1 MKNFVYFFSMV
12 ILIAIGSC
20 QKGDVIP
27 EVKDVTLIGNWKAVS
42 NYMSAGGPGEW
53 HDVPADKKLYLEF
66 KADGTLKG
74 DDLASY
80 YATYVVKDSVTVTL
94 TKSNSNV
101 IQNYRYKI
109 EGNFLTLSPAGPIFC
124 IEGCATKYIR
134 Q

>member
-27 EVKDVTLIGNWKAVS
+27 EVKDKKLTGKWVLVS
-42 NYMSAGGPGEW
+42 RFISAGPPGQW
-53 HDVPADKKLYLEF
+53 YDVPANANNYVEF
-66 KADGTLKG
+66 KADGNLTG
-74 DDLASY
+74 NQFTD
-80 YATYVVKDSVTVTL
+80 YATYAVKDSVTVIL

-101 IQNYRYKI
+101 IQNYSYKI
-109 EGNFLTLSPAGPIFC
+109 DGNFLTLSPAGPIFC